1 VWRESRSFASWRDS
15 DDDDDARFLEIR
27 AHPRKANNS
36 CFVKR
41 VVVALFLHTHTHTH
55 KINKH
60 SLVVS
65 IVSFI
70 IVSLLLLHVLLC
82 VKSSS
87 CDLEEKK
94 DRGTAKKDDCD
105 ICPIFSPLTKKEHFN
120 RQKIITFSRALF
132 CHREREREREDILRR
147 LSSSIHTHLL

>member
-1 VWRESRSFASWRDS
+1 VFCEKSSSSTLSA
-15 DDDDDARFLEIR
+15 
-27 AHPRKANNS
+27 
-36 CFVKR
+36 
-41 VVVALFLHTHTHTH
+41 HTHTHTH